1 MARPRNPRREAL
13 GLLAAVKRTA
23 SAIASRWNVESVV
36 RESDIK
42 IDGNGRE
49 YYGNAIPRQRRPE
62 EYPENSAHEWKI
74 LFAYADSM
82 EESAANL
89 KAMAL
94 AKWQEIEGTTDG
106 LERVR

>member
-1 MARPRNPRREAL
+1 MIMARPRNPRREAL

-23 SAIASRWNVESVV
+23 SAIATRWNVESKVYF
-36 RESDIK
+36 DP
-42 IDGNGRE
+42 DAPLGQNQ
-49 YYGNAIPRQRRPE
+49 IPRQRRPE

-82 EESAANL
+82 EESAAKL
-89 KAMAL
+89 KAMAM
-94 AKWQEIEGTTDG
+94 AKWQEIEGT